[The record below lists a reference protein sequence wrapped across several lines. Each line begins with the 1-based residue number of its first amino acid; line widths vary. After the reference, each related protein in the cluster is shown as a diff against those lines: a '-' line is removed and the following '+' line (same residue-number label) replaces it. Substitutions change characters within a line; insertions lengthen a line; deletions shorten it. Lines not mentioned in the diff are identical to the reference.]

1 MKNET
6 DRFNEAVEYLVN
18 KGVVKSK
25 AELAR
30 TFEISPQKLSDI
42 LKKRIRPSFT
52 LFNMLNEKFNFNPYW
67 LLSGV
72 GPMFK
77 TETNTTEVQEP
88 VAVYSLRTDKK
99 EPIQDIPLYDIQ
111 ATAGLV
117 SLLDNGKNI
126 PIDTIRIPNLP
137 KADGAIYVTG
147 DSMYPLLKSGDIII
161 YKQIKDIPNEIFW
174 GEMYIISLQVAG
186 EEYVTVKYVQKSELG
201 DMFIKL
207 VSQNQHHQP
216 KDYPLKKVNAMALVK
231 ASIRFNTMK

>member
-6 DRFNEAVEYLVN
+6 DRFNEAVEYLIN

-30 TFEISPQKLSDI
+30 IFEISPQKLSDI

-52 LFNMLNEKFNFNPYW
+52 LFNMLNEKFDFNPYW

-77 TETNTTEVQEP
+77 TEKNTTEVQEP
-88 VAVYSLRTDKK
+88 VAVYPLRTDKK
-99 EPIQDIPLYDIQ
+99 EPVQDIPLYDIQ

-117 SLLDNGKNI
+117 SLLDNGKSI

-174 GEMYIISLQVAG
+174 GEMYIISMQVAG

>member
-1 MKNET
+1 MENEI
-6 DRFNEAVEYLVN
+6 DRFEKAVNYLIN
-18 KGVVKSK
+18 KGIVKNKSQM
-25 AELAR
+25 AR
-30 TFEISPQKLSDI
+30 EFDISPSKFTEI
-42 LKKRIRPSFT
+42 MKRRMRPGFN
-52 LFNMLNEKFNFNPYW
+52 LFNILNEKFNFNPYW

-88 VAVYSLRTDKK
+88 VAVYPLRTDKK

-111 ATAGLV
+111 ATSGLV
-117 SLLDNGKNI
+117 SLLDNGKSI

-174 GEMYIISLQVAG
+174 GEMYIISMQVAG